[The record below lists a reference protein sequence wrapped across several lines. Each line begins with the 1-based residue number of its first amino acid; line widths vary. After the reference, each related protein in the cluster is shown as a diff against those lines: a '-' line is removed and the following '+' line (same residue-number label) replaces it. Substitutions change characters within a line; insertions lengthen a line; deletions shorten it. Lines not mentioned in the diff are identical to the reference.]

1 MIDRPARQLSFG
13 AFVLDLARCAL
24 LHEGRPVPLRRQS
37 FDTLRYLAESS
48 GQVVSR
54 RELVAAVWPSP
65 PADPDASVFQCIKEI
80 RKALGKDC
88 RWMIRTVPG
97 AGYEFK
103 AAVDESD
110 AIKDASAPC
119 GEEDPNV
126 ESSSIISPVMD
137 VPTRIRR
144 LVRRPVSIGLLAL
157 TAFVVLPISVALIW
171 SAVASLYPRDAR
183 MESFLYRPAGTLPG
197 GAVAT
202 IRTRDGKTMT
212 SSGARARSY
221 RGSAGGRARE
231 TPNSESRISR
241 GMPDS
246 ALLLISW

>member
-1 MIDRPARQLSFG
+1 MIDQPARQLNFG
-13 AFVLDLARCAL
+13 AFALDLARCAL

-37 FDTLRYLAESS
+37 FDTLRYLAERS

-103 AAVDESD
+103 AAMDGPH
-110 AIKDASAPC
+110 AIKDASAPR
-119 GEEDPNV
+119 GDEDANV
-126 ESSSIISPVMD
+126 ESSITSPVVD
-137 VPTRIRR
+137 VATRIRR
-144 LVRRPVSIGLLAL
+144 LARRRVSIGLLAL

-183 MESFLYRPAGTLPG
+183 LESFLYRPAGTLPG

-212 SSGARARSY
+212 CIGGEGTVVPRQCWWT
-221 RGSAGGRARE
+221 SAQDTE
-231 TPNSESRISR
+231 
-241 GMPDS
+241 
-246 ALLLISW
+246 